1 MPRALF
7 LSHLFI
13 IMFVLNGFNTTY
25 GQSDQRFIENKGQW
39 HKNVE
44 YRAEIPGGHLYLENS
59 TFTYDLY
66 DISDIMSLHAA
77 HYKVKVVKK
86 TDRMINRHA
95 IKQRYLGSN
104 AQVELKPIDR
114 SSHYY
119 SYYVGRPERW
129 ASKAR
134 ATSGVVYN
142 DLYPNI
148 DLRIYSSPNQ
158 IKYDLILAPGTDPNL
173 IRSVYEGAD
182 GLQIKNGQLIVKNS
196 VGDFIEQRPFAYQI
210 INGDTIERIC
220 EFVLDGLEV
229 RFEVG
234 KYDTDQELV
243 IDPLLI
249 FSTYSG
255 SFSDNFGYTASFDSD
270 GFLYSGSTVFG
281 NLYPITAGAYQQDH
295 AGGDGLGDG
304 IDIAISKYDT
314 TGTFM
319 VWSTYLG
326 GSNDEFPHSLIAN
339 SLDEIFVYG
348 TTSSLD
354 FPTSQTA
361 FNTTYNGGTNLSLIG
376 LGASFVNG
384 SDMFVSRLSNDGSAL
399 LASTFLGG
407 SQNDGLNTAAELK
420 FNYAD
425 EVRGEVLIDENN
437 NVYVVSCTQSND
449 LPNTTGSFQ
458 PNFAGG
464 THDGCIF
471 KLDNNLTSVI
481 WASYFGG
488 SLQDAA
494 YSVDLDDNNDIFIAG
509 GTVSTDLD
517 VDPGSVGPAYFGGNA
532 DGFVAH
538 ISQDGSTLL
547 EASYWGTSSYD
558 QAYFVELDK
567 SQNVHLF
574 GQTQAPGTE
583 LIFNAIYN
591 QPNSGQFITKMNQDL
606 TALVWSTRFGTGSGI
621 PNISP
626 TAFLV
631 DVCNKIYIS
640 GWGSELQGGVLGTTG
655 LEVTAD
661 AFQGTTTGN
670 DFYLMVLEDDA
681 SSISYGTF
689 FGGDISGEHVDGGT
703 SRFDRKGRVYQSV
716 CAGCGGNSDFP
727 IKPNPGANSPTN
739 NSSNCNNGVFK
750 FDFQLP
756 IVIADFDAPPANCLP
771 DPITF
776 VNESSGASSYF
787 WDFGDSTNS
796 TLENPTHQYLSS
808 GVYDVMLAV
817 FDPNAC
823 NLVDTVIR
831 QVVVLSNSSFDLGDV
846 GICVGD
852 NEQIGILPVADTN
865 ITYLWVPDTDL
876 SSAIVSNPFAS
887 PSSTT
892 AYQLFISN
900 GICTDTLNQLVI
912 VGAPSAVITPDTTI
926 CVGES
931 VDLIADASGTVDEFL
946 WSSDANFSDTLN
958 IWPLDSVITVSP
970 TTPTT
975 YYLQLTSNGCT
986 STGSVFVDIA
996 LFGATID
1003 PDAFIC
1009 FGDTVLLSL
1018 TGISV
1023 GSTIIWQPNAQIISG
1038 QGTTSITVSPATTT
1052 TYTVDI
1058 ISPEGCAWSGSATV
1072 NVSNINPNTVVAIA
1086 DPTAIQPG
1094 ETSQL
1099 TVRPTTGVTYDWSPG
1114 GSLSDSTIYNPVA
1127 SPAQTTTYVVI
1138 VTDGICTR
1146 SDSVTVVVHESRCEE
1161 PDIFVP
1167 SGFSPNGDGSND
1179 VLFVRGINILNLE
1192 FKIFDR
1198 WGELVFETTNQEYGW
1213 DGTFKGKLVD
1223 PAVFVY
1229 YLDAKCIDGQSYFK
1243 KGNVSVLR

>member
-1 MPRALF
+1 MQQAPLRSF
-7 LSHLFI
+7 LLAILIHLFGLI
-13 IMFVLNGFNTTY
+13 SVV
-25 GQSDQRFIENKGQW
+25 GQSAYRFIENKGQW
-39 HKNVE
+39 HKNVKF
-44 YRAEIPGGHLYLENS
+44 RAEIPGGHLYLENN

-66 DISDIMSLHAA
+66 DISDIMALHAA
-77 HYKVKVVKK
+77 HYKIKVVKK
-86 TDRMINRHA
+86 TDRMVHKHA
-95 IKQRYLGSN
+95 IKQTFLGSN
-104 AQVELKPIDR
+104 KQVELKPIDR
-114 SSHYY
+114 SSNYFN
-119 SYYVGRPERW
+119 YYVGTPERW

-134 ATSGVVYN
+134 ATSGVIYKN
-142 DLYPNI
+142 LYANI

-158 IKYDLILAPGTDPNL
+158 IKYDLIVAPGTAPDV
-173 IRSVYEGAD
+173 IRSMYEGAD

-196 VGDFIEQRPFAYQI
+196 VGDFIEQRPYAYQVI
-210 INGDTIERIC
+210 EGDTIERKC
-220 EFVLDGLEV
+220 EFLINGLEV
-229 RFEVG
+229 GFDISE
-234 KYDTDQELV
+234 YDTNYELV

-270 GFLYSGSTVFG
+270 GFLYSGSTAFG

-314 TGTFM
+314 SGTFM

-339 SLDEIFVYG
+339 SLDEIFVFG

-361 FNTTYNGGTNLSLIG
+361 YDTTFNGGTNLSLAG

-384 SDMFVSRLSNDGSAL
+384 SDMIVSRLSSDGSTL

-407 SQNDGLNTAAELK
+407 SLNDGLNTAAELK

-437 NVYVVSCTQSND
+437 NVYIVSCTESLD
-449 LPNTTGSFQ
+449 IPTTIGSFQ
-458 PNFAGG
+458 PNYGGG

-481 WASYFGG
+481 WASYYGG

-494 YSVDLDDNNDIFIAG
+494 YSVDLDANNNIFIAG
-509 GTVSTDLD
+509 GTVSTDLN
-517 VDPGSVGPAYFGGNA
+517 VDPSSLGPTYFGGNA

-538 ISQDGSTLL
+538 ISQDGSTILGS
-547 EASYWGTSSYD
+547 SYWGTSSYD

-567 SQNVHLF
+567 DQNVHLF
-574 GQTQAPGTE
+574 GQTEASGTD

-591 QPNSGQFITKMNQDL
+591 QPNSGQFITKMNPNL
-606 TALVWSTRFGTGSGI
+606 TSLVWSTRFGTGSGT

-631 DVCNKIYIS
+631 DVCNKIYIA
-640 GWGSELQGGVLGTTG
+640 GWGSAIQGGSLSTTG
-655 LEVTAD
+655 LDVTSD
-661 AFQGTTTGN
+661 AYQGTTTGN

-681 SSISYGTF
+681 SDIFYGTYY
-689 FGGDISGEHVDGGT
+689 GGNTSAEHVDGGT

-727 IKPNPGANSPTN
+727 IEPNPGAHSPTN

-776 VNESSGASSYF
+776 VNESTGASSYF
-787 WDFGDSTNS
+787 WDFGDNTTS
-796 TLENPTHQYLSS
+796 TLEDPTHQYLTS

-823 NLVDTVIR
+823 NLADTVIH
-831 QVVVLSNSSFDLGDV
+831 QVVVLSNSSFDLAD
-846 GICVGD
+846 ISMCVG
-852 NEQIGILPVADTN
+852 EIQQIGILPVADTN
-865 ITYLWVPDTDL
+865 ITYLWIPDDDL
-876 SSAIVSNPFAS
+876 SSSNVSNPFAS

-912 VGAPSAVITPDTTI
+912 VGAPEAVVTPDTTI
-926 CVGES
+926 CAGQS
-931 VDLIADASGTVDEFL
+931 VDLIADASGSVDEFL
-946 WSSDANFSDTLN
+946 WSSNPNFGDTLN
-958 IWPLDSVITVSP
+958 IWPTDSVISVSP
-970 TTPTT
+970 IIPTI
-975 YYLQLTSNGCT
+975 YYLQITSNGCSST
-986 STGSVFVDIA
+986 SSVFVNIA
-996 LFGATID
+996 LIDATMD

-1009 FGDTVLLSL
+1009 FGDTILLSIS
-1018 TGISV
+1018 GISI
-1023 GSTIIWQPNAQIISG
+1023 GSSIVWQPNAQIISG
-1038 QGTTSITVSPATTT
+1038 QGTTSITVSPAITTI
-1052 TYTVDI
+1052 YTVNVT
-1058 ISPEGCAWSGSATV
+1058 SLEGCTWSGSATV
-1072 NVSNINPNTVVAIA
+1072 SVSDINPNTVVATA
-1086 DPTAIQPG
+1086 FPPAIQPG

-1099 TVRPTTGVTYDWSPG
+1099 NVRPTTGVTYDWSPG
-1114 GSLSDSTIYNPVA
+1114 SSLNDSTIFDPVA

-1138 VTDGICTR
+1138 VSDGICTR
-1146 SDSVTVVVHESRCEE
+1146 SDTVTVVVHEVQCEE

-1179 VLFVRGINILNLE
+1179 ILFVRGINISELE

-1198 WGELVFETTNQEYGW
+1198 WGELVFETTDQDIGW